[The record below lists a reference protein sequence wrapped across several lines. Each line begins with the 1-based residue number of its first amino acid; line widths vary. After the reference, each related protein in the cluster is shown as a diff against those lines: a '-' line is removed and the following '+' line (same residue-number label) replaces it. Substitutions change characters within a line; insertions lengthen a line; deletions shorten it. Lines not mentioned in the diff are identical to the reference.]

1 VSPGRPQSAPGAQKL
16 PPERGRLELVDERE
30 PTGAGVA
37 GQRETI
43 RRGEMHPRVVDGEV
57 PAAHA
62 LARVA
67 RRVRPL
73 LRRPGEREE
82 LALEQ
87 RLARR
92 PKLSRPNTVAVISPK
107 GGVGKTTTA
116 FVLSSALSTH
126 LRLRTVVID
135 SNPDFGTLAALAP
148 ESARVQVSMVEVLAE
163 LPSIDSAA
171 ALRPYVT
178 RLATGLHLL
187 AAPAHPEVMAEMT
200 PELYGRLLD
209 LLRRHYD
216 AIVLD
221 CGTGIVHPIARF
233 ALGLADQ
240 TVLVSTPE
248 WITAST
254 VMGALDHL
262 GSAGQPT
269 LVLNRATRE
278 NGQERD
284 LIESHF
290 GRRSGGA
297 RVAIPQDRQLGLML
311 DSGTYSLEAL
321 ERPTRTAIKRLAASV
336 GERLV

>member
-1 VSPGRPQSAPGAQKL
+1 MSSPAPRPRRDDGAHH
-16 PPERGRLELVDERE
+16 RLELIEERE

-37 GQRETI
+37 GGRGTI
-43 RRGEMHPRVVDGEV
+43 RRGEMHGRVVDGRV
-57 PAAHA
+57 PADHA
-62 LARVA
+62 LARIA

-82 LALEQ
+82 LALEE

-92 PKLSRPNTVAVISPK
+92 PELTRANTVAVISPK

-116 FVLSSALSTH
+116 FTLSSALSTH
-126 LRLRTVVID
+126 LRLRTVVVD

-148 ESARVQVSMVEVLAE
+148 ERSRVEVSMVEVLAE
-163 LPSIDSAA
+163 LSSIDSAA
-171 ALRPYVT
+171 ALRPYLT
-178 RLATGLHLL
+178 RLASGLHLL
-187 AAPAHPEVMAEMT
+187 AAPAHPKVMAEMT
-200 PELYGRLLD
+200 PELYERLLG

-240 TVLVSTPE
+240 TVLVTTLE

-254 VMGALDHL
+254 VMGALEHL

-269 LVLNRATRE
+269 LVLNRASAE
-278 NGQERD
+278 NGNERV
-284 LIESHF
+284 LIEEHF
-290 GRRSGGA
+290 ARRSSGA
-297 RVAIPQDRQLGLML
+297 RVSIPQDRQLALML
-311 DSGTYSLEAL
+311 DSGTYALEAL
-321 ERPTRTAIKRLAASV
+321 ERPTRNAIKRLAASV